1 MTKSIIPFKFQGGM
15 LVKKCWISLVQLQ
28 DIIEWHPKICWI
40 DQACSD
46 STAVSI
52 LFLETYGEIQS
63 PNPDVGGDN
72 DVGLGLDA
80 PLQSDVQLF
89 QTPVTATCGV
99 GASPVV
105 QKVGIKSIQC

>member
-1 MTKSIIPFKFQGGM
+1 MVRVALG
-15 LVKKCWISLVQLQ
+15 LDEVKQSFLNVSWISLVQLL

-46 STAVSI
+46 STAVTI
-52 LFLETYGEIQS
+52 LFLETYGES
-63 PNPDVGGDN
+63 PNPEVGGDN

-99 GASPVV
+99 GWGLLQLYKRLV
-105 QKVGIKSIQC
+105 

>member
-1 MTKSIIPFKFQGGM
+1 MNGIQ
-15 LVKKCWISLVQLQ
+15 
-28 DIIEWHPKICWI
+28 KICWI
-40 DQACSD
+40 DQDCSD
-46 STAVSI
+46 RSAFSI

-63 PNPDVGGDN
+63 PNPEVGGDN
-72 DVGLGLDA
+72 DFGLGLDV

-105 QKVGIKSIQC
+105 RKVGINSI